1 MQILHLNET
10 LSAICLSTA
19 QIRWP
24 QILSIL
30 HDKKTQWGFLTGHMQ
45 ASEYFDIVWSLLPV
59 TPRLVMGIKHGM
71 SPMTPSDSLQ
81 ESPLT

>member
-1 MQILHLNET
+1 
-10 LSAICLSTA
+10 
-19 QIRWP
+19 
-24 QILSIL
+24 
-30 HDKKTQWGFLTGHMQ
+30 MQ

-81 ESPLT
+81 ESPLTWLALAGYGGVGPAGPFE